1 MSDASDLTQA
11 PSTVCH
17 NIPIPLPRFITIPQS
32 SISHT
37 EFGIRKL
44 EMLMPGYLV
53 MERDRV
59 GQTSVGENGAAE
71 WSGFSPSV
79 SSPSNPA
86 YPMSSPSA
94 PSDAS

>member
-11 PSTVCH
+11 PATVCH
-17 NIPIPLPRFITIPQS
+17 KRTDSLPRFITIPQS

-44 EMLMPGYLV
+44 EMLMPGYLI

-59 GQTSVGENGAAE
+59 GQSSMGVHGAAE
-71 WSGFSPSV
+71 WSGFDPSI
-79 SSPSNPA
+79 SSPADPA
-86 YPMSSPSA
+86 YRPSTLPA
-94 PSDAS
+94 TSDAS